1 MEQPDPAIL
10 ERPALQPEPLS
21 LPVKKVL
28 AVGHK
33 LIERL
38 TRLADDLERGIQ
50 EREHQTHLLGRVAS
64 FTGMTLS
71 AGFVAWLLRGSSLL
85 ASFLASM
92 PAWRHFDPL
101 PVLGMG
107 GGDRRKL
114 DRKIREEDEQEKR
127 EFRGLNRVLE
137 ASSPDPSSKKR
148 GS

>member
-1 MEQPDPAIL
+1 
-10 ERPALQPEPLS
+10 
-21 LPVKKVL
+21 
-28 AVGHK
+28 
-33 LIERL
+33 
-38 TRLADDLERGIQ
+38 
-50 EREHQTHLLGRVAS
+50 
-64 FTGMTLS
+64 
-71 AGFVAWLLRGSSLL
+71 VAWLLRGSSLL

-114 DRKIREEDEQEKR
+114 DRKIREEDELEKR
-127 EFRGLNRVLE
+127 EFRGLDRVLK